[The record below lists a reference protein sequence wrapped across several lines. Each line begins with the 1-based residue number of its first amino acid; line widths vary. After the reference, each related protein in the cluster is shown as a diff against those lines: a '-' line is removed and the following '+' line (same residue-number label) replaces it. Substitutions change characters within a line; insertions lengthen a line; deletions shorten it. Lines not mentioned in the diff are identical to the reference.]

1 MSGICEGRV
10 VVVTGAG
17 RGVGRGHALELAHQ
31 GARVVVND
39 LGCEVDG
46 TGSSPDP
53 ANEVVAEI
61 RAMGGE
67 AVANTADVGTSA
79 GARSLVQDAIDHFG
93 RLDAL
98 VNNAGMLRD
107 RVLANMTDEEWDA
120 VMFGHL
126 RTTYAPSHVAAQ
138 YWRDMA
144 KGGNT
149 HDARIISTSSASGLF
164 GNPGQANY
172 GAAKAGIAAF
182 TIIAAKELARYGVT
196 ANAVAPAARTR
207 MTAPLGMGADHKPG
221 EFHWTD
227 AENIAPLVAWLAS
240 TRSAGVTGRVFEV
253 MGGRI
258 GVVEGWARGPYVDS
272 RDRWDPAALDGVV
285 ADLVARARPPEPMMP
300 SDLG

>member
-17 RGVGRGHALELAHQ
+17 RGVGRGHALELAYQ
-31 GARVVVND
+31 GAKVVVND

-53 ANEVVAEI
+53 ANDVVAEI
-61 RAMGGE
+61 KAMGGE

-79 GARSLVQDAIDHFG
+79 GARSLVQDALDHFG
-93 RLDAL
+93 RLDVL
-98 VNNAGMLRD
+98 INNAGMLRD

-207 MTAPLGMGADHKPG
+207 MTAPLGMGAGHREG

-227 AENIAPLVAWLAS
+227 AENVAPLVTWLAS
-240 TRSAGVTGRVFEV
+240 TASAAVTGRVFEV

-258 GVVEGWARGPYVDS
+258 GVVEGWARGPHVDS
-272 RDRWDPAALDGVV
+272 KDRWDPAALGPVV
-285 ADLVARARPPEPMMP
+285 TDLVERARPPEPMMP
-300 SDLG
+300 SDIG